1 MSMPHRPPPKDIL
14 ASGYDLRDLPV
25 RLVGW
30 LGVGLFA
37 GLVVSGGVVAGLI
50 LLFLSVS
57 APSGVTP
64 VERTEERAAGPRLET
79 SPDGDR
85 TAIERAARTH
95 LSGYAWLDCK
105 AGTARIPIERAMDLL
120 AEQGWPDGG
129 VGSQ

>member
-14 ASGYDLRDLPV
+14 TKGYDPRDLPV

-37 GLVVSGGVVAGLI
+37 GLVVSGVVVAGLI

-57 APSGVTP
+57 SPAGVTP
-64 VERTEERAAGPRLET
+64 VERTEQRPAGPRLDP

-85 TAIERAARTH
+85 AAIERAASAH
-95 LSGYAWLDCK
+95 LEGYAWLGRK
-105 AGTARIPIERAMDLL
+105 AGTARIPIERAMELL
-120 AEQGWPDGG
+120 AEQGWPDGRAG
-129 VGSQ
+129 GE